1 MSYYRQYIDHLHE
14 ALTALPDEAIE
25 QGLELIWE
33 AREKGRSVYVIGNGG
48 SASTGSHMACDLG
61 KGASVPGHRRLRIV
75 NLADNMAHFSA
86 IANDFSYEDVFVEQ
100 LENLLQEG
108 DVLVGISASGNS
120 PNAVKAFEYGRQQ
133 GAKVIGLLGFT
144 GGKMKALADVVIHV
158 PSDEYGPVED
168 AHLIVNHIWT
178 QELRRRV
185 EEEGKA
191 MNG

>member
-14 ALTALPDEAIE
+14 ALSALPDQAIE
-25 QGLELIWE
+25 EGLELIWE
-33 AREKGRSVYVIGNGG
+33 AREKGRSVYIVGNGG

-61 KGASVPGHRRLRIV
+61 KGDSVPGHRRLRIV
-75 NLADNMAHFSA
+75 SLADNMAHFSA
-86 IANDFSYEDVFVEQ
+86 LANDLSYDDVFVEQ
-100 LENLLQEG
+100 LKNLLQK
-108 DVLVGISASGNS
+108 DDILVGISASGNS
-120 PNAVKAFEYGRQQ
+120 PNAVKAFEYAKSQ

-144 GGKMKALADVVIHV
+144 GGKMKELCDVVIHV

-185 EEEGKA
+185 EAEGS
-191 MNG
+191 